1 VAKALPYLTHPRSS
15 PLAPTHPPTH
25 PPTQQVIRLC
35 ERHRLHTAA
44 LYVLTRIGDARKPL
58 VDLLGAAA
66 AAAAGGDAA
75 AARAVALKLLV
86 WITGAFRG
94 VAYPPNSGLIAA

>member
-1 VAKALPYLTHPRSS
+1 VARGAYGRHPRDA
-15 PLAPTHPPTH
+15 APPCPRA
-25 PPTQQVIRLC
+25 PRQVIRLC
-35 ERHRLHTAA
+35 ERHRLHSAS
-44 LYVLTRIGDARKPL
+44 LYVLTRIGDVRKPL

-66 AAAAGGDAA
+66 AAAAAGDAPG
-75 AARAVALKLLV
+75 ARAIALKLLV